1 MQRIAQI
8 KMIQFASDV
17 GNIILIT
24 PDVIIPFDVFTA
36 IEVIWQVILH
46 VQKKKL
52 EHRIES
58 KQRQE
63 IQNRSNNT
71 QTQQRKLV

>member
-1 MQRIAQI
+1 M
-8 KMIQFASDV
+8 S
-17 GNIILIT
+17 
-24 PDVIIPFDVFTA
+24 
-36 IEVIWQVILH
+36 
-46 VQKKKL
+46 KKKL

>member
-46 VQKKKL
+46 VQKKI

-63 IQNRSNNT
+63 IQSRSNNT